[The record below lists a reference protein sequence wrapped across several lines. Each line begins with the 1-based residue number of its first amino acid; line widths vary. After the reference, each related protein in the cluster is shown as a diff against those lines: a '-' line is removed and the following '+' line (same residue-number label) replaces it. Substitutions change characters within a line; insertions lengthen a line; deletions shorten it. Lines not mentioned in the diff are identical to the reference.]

1 MSILYINYPPLS
13 TIGSTPQLIYVGTND
28 TLATVTT
35 AGYLNAA
42 IPQYGNIFSQ
52 NQMVMVNTTD
62 QLTVLL
68 SLSISGGTIT
78 LVEIPATGAV
88 TSISGTTNQITSSPT
103 TGAVVL
109 SIPSTFIAPGSIAAT
124 TTISGTT
131 LNSSTLT
138 ASTALASDSSKNI
151 VSSSTTATE
160 LGYVHGVTSAIQT
173 QINAITSSIVTSVS
187 GDGSTI
193 LVTPTTGA
201 AVVSILSTYIG
212 QASIRTLGIVTAG
225 TWHAGIIGGQYGGTG
240 VNNGGAQLTIANN
253 VTFTGN
259 HIFTGAL
266 TADTSVTFPTSGTL
280 VNNTVVELADLAWV
294 GTITTGTWAAAV
306 INGQY
311 GGTGVDNGGA
321 QLTIGNN
328 VTFIGN
334 YTFAATLNNNTTV
347 TFPVSG
353 NLVVDTVTTLSDLAS
368 IGTIATGTWEGSII
382 AAQYGGTGVDNG
394 AAQFTMANNVTYAG
408 NYTFTGTLT
417 GNTNVTF
424 PTSGT
429 LLTSAGAVTS
439 IAGTA
444 NEITASASV
453 GSVTLSI
460 TDNAVLPGTGGVTLP
475 QGNTAARA
483 GGAGTIRFNSQTTVF
498 ESTVDGSTWA
508 TIETS
513 STGVTSV
520 SGTSNRITASPTT
533 GAVVVDIS
541 ASYVGQTSITTLGTI
556 TTGVWNGSVVQPSYG
571 GTGIVNTGT
580 ITIGAAITFAGAYT
594 FTGTLTNTTS
604 VTFPTSGTLA
614 TTSQIPSFPLSPANG
629 GTGVNNGTNTLTV
642 GANSTINQNVSTSGT
657 PTFSNVQ
664 LDSGGLFDTNSN
676 LIIKFNPQASAVNYL
691 LVTNN
696 AATYPVYLQA
706 NGADTNINLY
716 LEGKGNLGAVI
727 GGTTAGDNAAS
738 GFVGEYISSN
748 IASGS
753 AVTVANTTAT
763 DITHISLTAGDW
775 DVWGNITWV
784 SFATNMYDVLGWINT
799 TSATTID
806 PSLTYYISDGSGTAI
821 NAFISTPPPS
831 QRISIS
837 STTSV
842 YLSCYTTMASGNA
855 TACGTI
861 SARRVR

>member
-28 TLATVTT
+28 TLATVTA

-212 QASIRTLGIVTAG
+212 QASIRTLGVVTAG

-240 VNNGGAQLTIANN
+240 VNNGGAQLTIGNNVTFIGNYTFAATLNNNTTVTFPVSGNLVVDTVTTLSDLASIGTITTGTWAAAVINGQYGGTGVDNGGAQLTIANN

-294 GTITTGTWAAAV
+294 GTITTGTW
-306 INGQY
+306 
-311 GGTGVDNGGA
+311 
-321 QLTIGNN
+321 
-328 VTFIGN
+328 
-334 YTFAATLNNNTTV
+334 
-347 TFPVSG
+347 
-353 NLVVDTVTTLSDLAS
+353 
-368 IGTIATGTWEGSII
+368 EGSII
-382 AAQYGGTGVDNG
+382 AAQYGGTGVNNG

>member
-1 MSILYINYPPLS
+1 
-13 TIGSTPQLIYVGTND
+13 
-28 TLATVTT
+28 
-35 AGYLNAA
+35 
-42 IPQYGNIFSQ
+42 
-52 NQMVMVNTTD
+52 
-62 QLTVLL
+62 
-68 SLSISGGTIT
+68 
-78 LVEIPATGAV
+78 
-88 TSISGTTNQITSSPT
+88 
-103 TGAVVL
+103 
-109 SIPSTFIAPGSIAAT
+109 
-124 TTISGTT
+124 
-131 LNSSTLT
+131 
-138 ASTALASDSSKNI
+138 
-151 VSSSTTATE
+151 
-160 LGYVHGVTSAIQT
+160 
-173 QINAITSSIVTSVS
+173 
-187 GDGSTI
+187 
-193 LVTPTTGA
+193 
-201 AVVSILSTYIG
+201 
-212 QASIRTLGIVTAG
+212 
-225 TWHAGIIGGQYGGTG
+225 
-240 VNNGGAQLTIANN
+240 
-253 VTFTGN
+253 
-259 HIFTGAL
+259 
-266 TADTSVTFPTSGTL
+266 
-280 VNNTVVELADLAWV
+280 
-294 GTITTGTWAAAV
+294 
-306 INGQY
+306 
-311 GGTGVDNGGA
+311 
-321 QLTIGNN
+321 
-328 VTFIGN
+328 
-334 YTFAATLNNNTTV
+334 
-347 TFPVSG
+347 
-353 NLVVDTVTTLSDLAS
+353 
-368 IGTIATGTWEGSII
+368 
-382 AAQYGGTGVDNG
+382 
-394 AAQFTMANNVTYAG
+394 MANNVTYAG